1 MNKTLSAVV
10 NIEHGIFSSM
20 MACPA
25 IKMWKLLLHLAQ
37 FIVVAGCSGRGVVVQ
52 CGDGVHQWMFCSPP
66 NITKTERILT
76 AQLDVRFE
84 NRYCQ
89 QDGEATHFGLKDNGK
104 QMWANNWCFGTFY
117 LCIGVDSTSEQ
128 TQDTALQETST
139 DPTLSAHILKTSS
152 QATGN
157 GTSSLSNLRHISKK
171 RRVDSKLKFW
181 LMFGVVAGGIVII
194 CLIGLITY
202 NVINCDSKGHEKIK
216 EYGRSKGKVHNKYF
230 RGEKP
235 STSTLISAEE
245 AYESVYDTIKNV
257 QKIRVQQQS
266 SSTFNIDTNNTN
278 TGSGIQNNNHDG
290 CNFDEINT
298 IKKNSVTFIEQNG
311 TVTQKTKPP
320 NTRHKTCV
328 KIISGEAKVLIEDDS
343 DNTYDHLVNTPRR
356 STRLSSNYSHLSFE
370 DV

>member
-76 AQLDVRFE
+76 AQLDVRVRHTPVNVECFAKTSSNINMTERVLNAHFDDRFE

-152 QATGN
+152 QAT
-157 GTSSLSNLRHISKK
+157 
-171 RRVDSKLKFW
+171 
-181 LMFGVVAGGIVII
+181 
-194 CLIGLITY
+194 
-202 NVINCDSKGHEKIK
+202 
-216 EYGRSKGKVHNKYF
+216 
-230 RGEKP
+230 
-235 STSTLISAEE
+235 
-245 AYESVYDTIKNV
+245 
-257 QKIRVQQQS
+257 
-266 SSTFNIDTNNTN
+266 
-278 TGSGIQNNNHDG
+278 
-290 CNFDEINT
+290 
-298 IKKNSVTFIEQNG
+298 
-311 TVTQKTKPP
+311 VTQKDMK
-320 NTRHKTCV
+320 R
-328 KIISGEAKVLIEDDS
+328 
-343 DNTYDHLVNTPRR
+343 
-356 STRLSSNYSHLSFE
+356 
-370 DV
+370 